1 MYRSSIHD
9 DQRTQTERNNMSYK
23 PTYEDP
29 EYYDDSESDEA
40 DWQEMEDA
48 EEDEYGPYIT
58 INS

>member
-1 MYRSSIHD
+1 
-9 DQRTQTERNNMSYK
+9 MSYK

-40 DWQEMEDA
+40 DWQDMEDE

-58 INS
+58 VNS